1 MNYEKMTTSEL
12 LDKFFDYNDDIVAPY
27 DKDKDKKVD
36 TTSWF
41 YFDHLPIELLA
52 ELIRRVK

>member
-1 MNYEKMTTSEL
+1 MSYEHWPTSL
-12 LDKFFDYNDDIVAPY
+12 LLEEFMEYNDDVVSIY
-27 DKDKDKKVD
+27 DRETMEPKS
-36 TTSWF
+36 SWF

>member
-1 MNYEKMTTSEL
+1 MNYEKLSTSEL
-12 LDKFFDYNDDIVAPY
+12 LEEFMHYNDDIVSIY
-27 DKDKDKKVD
+27 DMKVLEPKS
-36 TTSWF
+36 SWW

>member
-1 MNYEKMTTSEL
+1 MSYEHWPTSDL
-12 LDKFFDYNDDIVAPY
+12 LKEFFEYNDDTVSIY
-27 DKDKDKKVD
+27 DMETLEPKS
-36 TTSWF
+36 SWW

>member
-1 MNYEKMTTSEL
+1 MNYEKLSTSEL
-12 LDKFFDYNDDIVAPY
+12 LDEFFRYNDDIVAPY
-27 DKDKDKKVD
+27 NKEKEVEK
-36 TTSWF
+36 TSWF